1 MEKLWL
7 LNDMPEKKI
16 WRDFEKV
23 DLDLFYRTNPAQG
36 PTRIELEKNTTFRL
50 RFHLHRAP
58 TREFQ

>member
-1 MEKLWL
+1 MTCQNRKYGGILKKL
-7 LNDMPEKKI
+7 
-16 WRDFEKV
+16 

-36 PTRIELEKNTTFRL
+36 PTWIELEKNTTFRL